1 MIFTDQKSGLV
12 RLSDAVKDG
21 VELCANTTSGFME
34 MVAPY
39 ATIYARLRAL
49 SGQAL
54 AEGPESYARF
64 DEEIKAALSPVPN
77 EVAFGLPLLQ
87 TRLHSQVLSTILSC
101 CFTLES
107 YINTFAYFLLRE
119 RDFLGLIRDGHES
132 SADLILDAIDR
143 LGAREKW
150 KTIGRFGGE
159 KGFDSSRPP
168 FQNFH
173 YLFNFR
179 DDHVHDK
186 VVALSDE
193 RARKRYNDTFPD
205 PVFGMLDLGHALF
218 AADTYWGMVGEVHR
232 LLGIEPRAFQR
243 HYNLSP
249 WHSDERRKEFE
260 GLAKRYRAIR

>member
-1 MIFTDQKSGLV
+1 MIFADQKSGLV

-21 VELCANTTSGFME
+21 MELCATTTSAFMNL
-34 MVAPY
+34 VVPY
-39 ATIYARLRAL
+39 VSVYARVCAL
-49 SGQAL
+49 SRQAL
-54 AEGPESYARF
+54 MAGPESYVRF
-64 DEEIKAALSPVPN
+64 DEKIKAELSAVPR
-77 EVAFGLPLLQ
+77 EVGVGLPLLQ

-107 YINTFAYFLLRE
+107 YINTFAYFLLQE

-132 SADLILDAIDR
+132 SAGLILETVDR
-143 LGAREKW
+143 LGTREKW
-150 KTIGRFGGE
+150 KMIGRFGKE

-186 VVALSDE
+186 VVARNDE
-193 RARKRYNDTFPD
+193 RARKRYNEKFPD
-205 PVFGMLDLGHALF
+205 PVLGMLDLGHALF
-218 AADTYWGMVGEVHR
+218 AANTYWEMVAEVHR
-232 LLGIEPRAFQR
+232 LLRIEPSAFHR

-249 WHSDERRKEFE
+249 WHSDERKKELE
-260 GLAKRYRAIR
+260 DLVKRYREIQ